1 MARRDRSGHRDICDN
16 ARMATVFLV
25 DDHEIVRRGV
35 RELIEA
41 TDDLSV
47 VGEAGSAEEALLL
60 IPQQMPD
67 VVVLDVRL
75 PDGSGIDVCRD
86 LHSLHPEI
94 RFLILTAFEEDSAL
108 LSAILAGANG
118 FLLKQIRSD
127 VLSEA
132 IRAIAGGR
140 SIIDLADI
148 EAAKSRLRGLASRT
162 DERVKYLTP
171 QELRILEY
179 LAEGLT
185 NRQIADEMFLAE
197 KTVKNYV
204 SSLLSKMGLSRRTEA
219 AVFAVRQQARED
231 RRQP

>member
-1 MARRDRSGHRDICDN
+1 
-16 ARMATVFLV
+16 MATVFLV

-35 RELIEA
+35 RELIDA

-47 VGEAGSAEEALLL
+47 VGEAGTAAEALIL
-60 IPQQMPD
+60 IPRQMPD

-75 PDGSGIDVCRD
+75 HDGSGIDVCRD

-231 RRQP
+231 RRQT

>member
-1 MARRDRSGHRDICDN
+1 
-16 ARMATVFLV
+16 MATVFLV

-231 RRQP
+231 RRQA

>member
-1 MARRDRSGHRDICDN
+1 M
-16 ARMATVFLV
+16 FLV

-47 VGEAGSAEEALLL
+47 VGEAGSAKEALLL

-231 RRQP
+231 RRQA

>member
-1 MARRDRSGHRDICDN
+1 MARRDRAGHRDTCQN
-16 ARMATVFLV
+16 AAMATVFLV

-231 RRQP
+231 RRQA

>member
-1 MARRDRSGHRDICDN
+1 M
-16 ARMATVFLV
+16 

-47 VGEAGSAEEALLL
+47 VGEAGSAKEALLL

>member
-1 MARRDRSGHRDICDN
+1 MAK
-16 ARMATVFLV
+16 VFLV

-47 VGEAGSAEEALLL
+47 VGEAGSAEEALML

-231 RRQP
+231 RRQA

>member
-1 MARRDRSGHRDICDN
+1 MLC
-16 ARMATVFLV
+16 
-25 DDHEIVRRGV
+25 
-35 RELIEA
+35 
-41 TDDLSV
+41 
-47 VGEAGSAEEALLL
+47 
-60 IPQQMPD
+60 
-67 VVVLDVRL
+67 
-75 PDGSGIDVCRD
+75 
-86 LHSLHPEI
+86 
-94 RFLILTAFEEDSAL
+94 
-108 LSAILAGANG
+108 
-118 FLLKQIRSD
+118 
-127 VLSEA
+127 EA
-132 IRAIAGGR
+132 IRAVAGGR

-148 EAAKSRLRGLASRT
+148 EAAKSRLRGLASQT

-231 RRQP
+231 RRQT

>member
-1 MARRDRSGHRDICDN
+1 MAK
-16 ARMATVFLV
+16 VFLV

-47 VGEAGSAEEALLL
+47 VGEAGSAKEALLL

-231 RRQP
+231 RRQA

>member
-1 MARRDRSGHRDICDN
+1 MIRRDRAEHRDTCDN

-47 VGEAGSAEEALLL
+47 VGEAGSAEEALML

-127 VLSEA
+127 VLCEA

-140 SIIDLADI
+140 SIIDLADV

-179 LAEGLT
+179 LSEGLT

-219 AVFAVRQQARED
+219 AVFAVRQQAR
-231 RRQP
+231 

>member
-1 MARRDRSGHRDICDN
+1 
-16 ARMATVFLV
+16 MATVFLV

-35 RELIEA
+35 RELIDA

-47 VGEAGSAEEALLL
+47 VGEAGTAAEALIL
-60 IPQQMPD
+60 IPRQMPD

-75 PDGSGIDVCRD
+75 HDGSGIDVCRD

-108 LSAILAGANG
+108 LSAIQAGASG
-118 FLLKQIRSD
+118 FLLKQIRTD
-127 VLSEA
+127 VLCEA
-132 IRAIAGGR
+132 IRAVAGGR
-140 SIIDLADI
+140 TIIDLADI

-231 RRQP
+231 RRQT